1 MAVFDRGDIV
11 KACLNP
17 VSGHEMQGQQRPC
30 LVLSP
35 RAYNKLGLTIVV
47 PITQGGDYSRF
58 QGFAVTLMGSGTN
71 TQRVA
76 LVNGIKS
83 LDLAARGATKVE
95 TAPPEIVD
103 EVLAKLAA
111 VLNMD

>member
-17 VSGHEMQGQQRPC
+17 VSGHEMQGEQRPC

-47 PITQGGDYSRF
+47 PITQGDYSRF

-71 TQRVA
+71 TQGVA

-83 LDLAARGATKVE
+83 LDLAARGAKKVE

>member
-17 VSGHEMQGQQRPC
+17 VSGHEMQGERRPC

-35 RAYNKLGLTIVV
+35 RAYNKLGLAIVV
-47 PITQGGDYSRF
+47 PITQGGEYCRF
-58 QGFAVTLMGSGTN
+58 QGFAVRLMGSGTE
-71 TQRVA
+71 TQGVA

-83 LDLAARGATKVE
+83 LDLAARGAKKVE
-95 TAPPEIVD
+95 TAPPAIVD

-111 VLNMD
+111 VLNIG